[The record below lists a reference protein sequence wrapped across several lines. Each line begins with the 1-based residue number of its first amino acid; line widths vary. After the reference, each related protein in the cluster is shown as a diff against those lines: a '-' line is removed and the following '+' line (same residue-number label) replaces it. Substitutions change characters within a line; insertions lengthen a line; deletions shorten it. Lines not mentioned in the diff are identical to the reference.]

1 MSETI
6 SFNIRIKDNGTF
18 KKVEVSADD
27 LKDAIE
33 LVKKEADRLNAS
45 IVNWAQAG
53 QAAEMLGSAI
63 GQLENVFGSLSA
75 AYSDHVT
82 VETKLAKAMR
92 NTMEATDEE
101 IQSVKD
107 LCDAQERLGVVDG
120 DVQTAAAQELAT
132 YLELSSSL
140 KTIIPVMN
148 DMIAQQYGLES
159 SAESAT
165 QIATMLGKVMNGQ
178 TEALSRYGYKFDEA
192 QKEILQFG
200 TESER
205 AAVLAQVVSE
215 SVGGMNEELGRTD
228 AGKMKQLEF
237 QLGKVEEAL
246 GSVAQRVM
254 PAITVL
260 AKFGTATTGIS
271 QLIASFKALKEA
283 MAGTA
288 IQSKLLAAH
297 QKVQAAAQRLLAAS
311 GYTAAAGTKAL
322 TIATTAL
329 YAAMTMGIS
338 LAISGLIALFSKLS
352 DKADDA
358 AGDIETVDEATEA
371 FKQASADARSALA
384 MEVVALENM
393 IKKKELAAD
402 KVAELNSKYGESFGY
417 YNTAAEW
424 YDVLKSKSQAYCT
437 QIGYEAQ
444 ARTIASQKAAKELEL
459 QAIAEETARLSASG
473 KHKEKRL
480 TTETYFDAAGN
491 KAVRFT
497 KKEFNTDEYQELID
511 KGAALRKDIQ
521 DLESQF
527 NICVQN
533 MTDAQEELSSS
544 IDGTSQSVSWEKMN
558 LLDLTKAIQEQE
570 SKVKSLVGVNEQEAK
585 AENAILAKMKARKDL
600 LEKTYSLTS
609 RSSKNEF
616 DGSNLIENASSYQ
629 ELGNNIKYYQ
639 KQLEKAD
646 ATDVET
652 ITTIS
657 AKIAVLKKEQQ
668 AIKDFM
674 DAADRPAELSSLED
688 IDKELAYQQN
698 LRRKASAEQIASIDA
713 EIKRLNDLKTAF
725 EDSYAGSLSDDQI
738 NTYDKLN
745 TKLDYYTR
753 KLKTATETERA
764 EIQKKILNLEELKES
779 WDDLLSKLD
788 KPGDISTL
796 DSIDELD
803 DAIAYYSAIQKKAGA
818 EEYQQIQEQIDALK
832 RKKDAIE
839 GLGSIPAM
847 KYEVAELDGLSGKQ
861 LKMELQL
868 IGLDGVKAKIKELQ
882 DMLDDTE
889 NPLNADQRADVEQLI
904 ASYSDYQK
912 ILQKSNVTVAQGWS
926 NIKGIGNSIKSLTED
941 LQSDST
947 AWEKVCSVIDNTF
960 AIYEGLSGIIEM
972 IKMLT
977 TVTNAATVAEE
988 TKAAA
993 SAASTAQAVTGAA
1006 AEVAASGAVATAK
1019 GTEATA
1025 NTAAAAS
1032 GALSA
1037 HSGIPFVG
1045 IALGL
1050 AAVAAII
1057 AVMSSLPKF
1066 AKGGIAYGP
1075 TLGLFGEYAGAS
1087 NNPEV
1092 VAPLDRL
1099 KSLIGGAGSDSGGT
1113 VEFKIDGRVLRGVLS
1128 KVDNVS
1134 KRS

>member
-18 KKVEVSADD
+18 KKVEVNAED
-27 LKDAIE
+27 LKEAIE

-338 LAISGLIALFSKLS
+338 LAISGLIALFSKLGN
-352 DKADDA
+352 KADDA

-371 FKQASADARSALA
+371 FKQASSDARSELA

-424 YDVLKSKSQAYCT
+424 YDVLKAKSQAYCA

-444 ARTIASQKAAKELEL
+444 ARAIASQKAAKEIEL
-459 QAIAEETARLSASG
+459 QAVREEKARMLASGQDTEKGLVPSGVLPNGMIFWTIGDKPTDEFQELVDKEKALTEETTS
-473 KHKEKRL
+473 
-480 TTETYFDAAGN
+480 
-491 KAVRFT
+491 
-497 KKEFNTDEYQELID
+497 
-511 KGAALRKDIQ
+511 
-521 DLESQF
+521 LESQF
-527 NICVQN
+527 STCIQN
-533 MTDAQEELSSS
+533 MANAQAELSASMA
-544 IDGTSQSVSWEKMN
+544 GTGQSVSWEKMN

-570 SKVKSLVGVNEQEAK
+570 TKVKSLVGVNAAEAK
-585 AENAILAKMKARKDL
+585 VENDKLAKMKARKDL

-616 DGSNLIENASSYQ
+616 DGSKLIENASSYQ

-639 KQLEKAD
+639 AQLEKAD
-646 ATDVET
+646 ATDVAT
-652 ITTIS
+652 ITTLS
-657 AKIAVLKKEQQ
+657 SKIEVLKREQQ
-668 AIKDFM
+668 AIKDLM
-674 DAADRPAELSSLED
+674 DAAGVPVAEDSLED
-688 IDKELAYQQN
+688 IDKKIAYQQN

-713 EIKRLNDLKTAF
+713 EIKRLNDLKTTF
-725 EDSYAGSLSDDQI
+725 EDSYAESISDDQI
-738 NTYDKLN
+738 KTYDELN
-745 TKLDYYTR
+745 TKIDYYTR

-764 EIQKKILNLEELKES
+764 EIQRKILNLEKLKES
-779 WDDLLSKLD
+779 WDDLLAKLE

-796 DSIDELD
+796 DSIEELD
-803 DAIAYYSAIQKKAGA
+803 EAIAYYSAIQKKASA
-818 EEYQQIQEQIDALK
+818 EEYQSIQEQIDALK
-832 RKKDAIE
+832 RKKSAIE
-839 GLGSIPAM
+839 GLASIPAM
-847 KYEVAELDGLSGKQ
+847 KFEVAELDELSGQQ

-868 IGLDGVKAKIKELQ
+868 IGLDGVKARIKELQ

-889 NPLNADQRADVEQLI
+889 NPLNASQRAEVEQLI
-904 ASYSDYQK
+904 GSYSDYQK
-912 ILQKSNVTVAQGWS
+912 MLQKSNVTVAQGWS
-926 NIKGIGNSIKSLTED
+926 NIKGIGNSVKSLTEE
-941 LQSDST
+941 LQSDSS
-947 AWEKVCSVIDNTF
+947 AWEKVCSVIDNTL
-960 AIYEGLSGIIEM
+960 AIYEGLSGIIEL

-988 TKAAA
+988 TKTAA

-1006 AEVAASGAVATAK
+1006 AEVAASGAVTTAK

-1099 KSLIGGAGSDSGGT
+1099 KSLIGGAGSMEGGT
-1113 VEFKIDGRVLRGVLS
+1113 VEFKIDGRVLRGILS

>member
-246 GSVAQRVM
+246 GSVAQKVM
-254 PAITVL
+254 PVITVL

-283 MAGTA
+283 MAGTSV
-288 IQSKLLAAH
+288 QSKLLAAH
-297 QKVQAAAQRLLAAS
+297 QKVQAAAQRILAAS

-338 LAISGLIALFSKLS
+338 LAISGLIALFSKLG

-358 AGDIETVDEATEA
+358 AGDIETVDDATEA

-384 MEVVALENM
+384 MEVVTLETM

-424 YDVLKSKSQAYCT
+424 YDVLKAKSQAYCT

-511 KGAALRKDIQ
+511 RGAALRKDIQ
-521 DLESQF
+521 GLESQF

-533 MTDAQEELSSS
+533 MADAQEELAAST
-544 IDGTSQSVSWEKMN
+544 DGTAQSVSWEKMN
-558 LLDLTKAIQEQE
+558 LLDLSKAIQDQE
-570 SKVKSLVGVNEQEAK
+570 SKVKSLVGINEEEAK
-585 AENAILAKMKARKDL
+585 AENAKLAKMKARKEL
-600 LEKTYSLTS
+600 LEKTYGLTS
-609 RSSKNEF
+609 KSSKNEF
-616 DGSNLIENASSYQ
+616 DGSKLIENASSYQ

-639 KQLEKAD
+639 AQLEKAD
-646 ATDVET
+646 ATDIAT
-652 ITTIS
+652 ITTLS
-657 AKIAVLKKEQQ
+657 TKIEVLKREQQ
-668 AIKDFM
+668 AIKDLM
-674 DAADRPAELSSLED
+674 DAAGVPVAEDSLED
-688 IDKELAYQQN
+688 IDKKIAYQQN

-725 EDSYAGSLSDDQI
+725 EDSYAESLSDDQI
-738 NTYDKLN
+738 NTYDELN
-745 TKLDYYTR
+745 TKLDYYNR
-753 KLKTATETERA
+753 KLKSATETERA
-764 EIQKKILNLEELKES
+764 EIQKKILHLEELKES
-779 WDDLLSKLD
+779 WDEVLEAMD

-796 DSIDELD
+796 DTIDELD
-803 DAIAYYSAIQKKAGA
+803 KAITYYSAKQKKAGA
-818 EEYQQIQEQIDALK
+818 DEYKQLQEQIDALK
-832 RKKDAIE
+832 RKKSAIE
-839 GLGSIPAM
+839 GIASIPAM
-847 KYEVAELDGLSGKQ
+847 EYEIAELDGLSGKQ

-868 IGLDGVKAKIKELQ
+868 IGLDGIKAKIKELQ

-912 ILQKSNVTVAQGWS
+912 MLQKSNVTVAQGWS
-926 NIKGIGNSIKSLTED
+926 NIKGIGNSVKSLTED

-1099 KSLIGGAGSDSGGT
+1099 KSLIGGAGSGGGGT

>member
-1 MSETI
+1 MSETV

-18 KKVEVSADD
+18 KKVEVSAED
-27 LKDAIE
+27 LKNAIE

-228 AGKMKQLEF
+228 AGKLKQVEF
-237 QLGKVEEAL
+237 QLGKVEELL
-246 GSVAQRVM
+246 GSLAQKVM
-254 PAITVL
+254 PTITVL
-260 AKFGTATTGIS
+260 SKVGTASTGIS
-271 QLIASFKALKEA
+271 QLVSSFKALSES
-283 MAGTA
+283 MVGTT
-288 IQSKLLAAH
+288 IHTKLLTTH
-297 QKVQAAAQRLLAAS
+297 QKVQAAAQRMLAAS
-311 GYTAAAGTKAL
+311 GYTAAAGTTAL
-322 TIATTAL
+322 TVATTAL
-329 YAAMTMGIS
+329 YAAMTMGVS
-338 LAISGLIALFSKLS
+338 LAISGLIALFSKLG

-358 AGDIETVDEATEA
+358 AGDIDTVDKATEA

-384 MEVVALENM
+384 MEVVTLENM

-402 KVAELNSKYGESFGY
+402 KVAELNSKYGEAFGY
-417 YNTAAEW
+417 YNTATEW
-424 YDVLKSKSQAYCT
+424 YDVLKSKSQSYCT

-444 ARTIASQKAAKELEL
+444 ARVIASQKAAKEIEL
-459 QAIAEETARLSASG
+459 QAIREEKARLLASNQDTEKGLVPSTVLPNGMIFWTIGDKPTDEFQELVRKETALT
-473 KHKEKRL
+473 KE
-480 TTETYFDAAGN
+480 TMS
-491 KAVRFT
+491 
-497 KKEFNTDEYQELID
+497 
-511 KGAALRKDIQ
+511 
-521 DLESQF
+521 LESQF
-527 NICVQN
+527 STCIQN
-533 MTDAQEELSSS
+533 MANAQEELAASTE
-544 IDGTSQSVSWEKMN
+544 GTAQSVTWEKMN
-558 LLDLTKAIQEQE
+558 LLDLSKAIQDQE
-570 SKVKSLVGVNEQEAK
+570 TKVKSLAGVSDTEAK
-585 AENAILAKMKARKDL
+585 AENAKLIRMKARKEL
-600 LEKTYSLTS
+600 LEKNYSLTS
-609 RSSKNEF
+609 RSSKNEL
-616 DGSNLIENASSYQ
+616 DGSRLIENASTYQ

-639 KQLEKAD
+639 NQLEETD
-646 ATDVET
+646 ATDVST

-657 AKIAVLKKEQQ
+657 AKIEVLKREQQ
-668 AIKDFM
+668 AIKELM
-674 DAADRPAELSSLED
+674 DEAGRPAELSSLED
-688 IDKELAYQQN
+688 IDRELAYQQG
-698 LRRKASAEQIASIDA
+698 LRRKASAEQVASIDR

-725 EDSYAGSLSDDQI
+725 EDSYAEGISDDQI
-738 NTYDKLN
+738 KTYDELDA
-745 TKLDYYTR
+745 KLDYYTR
-753 KLKTATETERA
+753 KLKTATETERI
-764 EIQKKILNLEELKES
+764 EIQKKILNLEDLKES
-779 WDDLLSKLD
+779 WDEVLEAMD

-796 DSIDELD
+796 DTIEDLD
-803 DAIAYYSAIQKKAGA
+803 KAIAYYSAIQKKAGA
-818 EEYQQIQEQIDALK
+818 EEYRQIQEQIDALN
-832 RKKDAIE
+832 RKKSAME
-839 GLGSIPAM
+839 GLASIPAM
-847 KYEVAELDGLSGKQ
+847 KYEVAELGGMSGKQ

-868 IGLDGVKAKIKELQ
+868 IGLDGIKTKIKELQ
-882 DMLDDTE
+882 DMLDDTD
-889 NPLNADQRADVEQLI
+889 NPLNASQRTEVEQLI
-904 ASYSDYQK
+904 ASYSDYQRM
-912 ILQKSNVTVAQGWS
+912 LQKSNVTVAQGWS
-926 NIKGIGNSIKSLTED
+926 NIKGIGNSVKSLTEE
-941 LQSDST
+941 LQSDSS
-947 AWEKVCSVIDNTF
+947 AWEKVCSVIDNTL
-960 AIYEGLSGIIEM
+960 AIYEGISGIIEM

-993 SAASTAQAVTGAA
+993 SAASTAQSVTGAA
-1006 AEVAASGAVATAK
+1006 AEIAASGAVATAK

-1050 AAVAAII
+1050 AAVAAIM
-1057 AVMSSLPKF
+1057 AAMSSLPKF

-1099 KSLIGGAGSDSGGT
+1099 KSLIGGTDSSGGGT
-1113 VEFKIDGRVLRGVLS
+1113 VEFKIDGRVLRGVLN

>member
-18 KKVEVSADD
+18 KKVEVNAED
-27 LKDAIE
+27 LKEAIE

-92 NTMEATDEE
+92 NTMNATDEE

-205 AAVLAQVVSE
+205 AAVLAQVVYE

-228 AGKMKQLEF
+228 PGRQKQLEF

-246 GSVAQRVM
+246 GAVAQKVM
-254 PAITVL
+254 PTITVL
-260 AKFGTATTGIS
+260 AQLGTATTGIS
-271 QLIASFKALKEA
+271 QLITSFKALSEA
-283 MAGTA
+283 MTGTT
-288 IQSKLLAAH
+288 IHTKLLATH

-311 GYTAAAGTKAL
+311 GYTAAAGTTAL

-338 LAISGLIALFSKLS
+338 LAISGLIALFSKLG
-352 DKADDA
+352 DNADDA
-358 AGDIETVDEATEA
+358 AGDIGTVDDATEA
-371 FKQASADARSALA
+371 FKQASSDARSALA
-384 MEVVALENM
+384 MEVVALENI

-424 YDVLKSKSQAYCT
+424 YDVLKAKSQAYCT

-444 ARTIASQKAAKELEL
+444 ARAIASQKAAKEIEL
-459 QAIAEETARLSASG
+459 QAVREEKARILASGQDTEKGLVPSAVLPNGMTFWTIGDKPTDEFQELVEKEKALTEETAS
-473 KHKEKRL
+473 
-480 TTETYFDAAGN
+480 
-491 KAVRFT
+491 
-497 KKEFNTDEYQELID
+497 
-511 KGAALRKDIQ
+511 
-521 DLESQF
+521 LESQF
-527 NICVQN
+527 STCIQN
-533 MTDAQEELSSS
+533 MANAQAELAASTE
-544 IDGTSQSVSWEKMN
+544 GAGQSVSWEKMN

-570 SKVKSLVGVNEQEAK
+570 TKVKSLVGVNAAEAK
-585 AENAILAKMKARKDL
+585 VENDKLAKMKARKDL

-616 DGSNLIENASSYQ
+616 DGSKLIENASSYQ

-639 KQLEKAD
+639 KQLEKTD
-646 ATDVET
+646 ATDVAT

-657 AKIAVLKKEQQ
+657 AKIEVLKREQQ
-668 AIKDFM
+668 AIKDLM
-674 DAADRPAELSSLED
+674 DAAGVPVAEDSLED
-688 IDKELAYQQN
+688 IDKKIAYQQN

-713 EIKRLNDLKTAF
+713 EIKRLNDLKTTF
-725 EDSYAGSLSDDQI
+725 EDSYAESISDDQI
-738 NTYDKLN
+738 KTYDELN
-745 TKLDYYTR
+745 TKIDYYTR

-764 EIQKKILNLEELKES
+764 EIQTKILNLEKLKES
-779 WDDLLSKLD
+779 WDDLLAKLE

-796 DSIDELD
+796 DSIEELD
-803 DAIAYYSAIQKKAGA
+803 EAIAYYSAIQKKASA
-818 EEYQQIQEQIDALK
+818 EEYQSVQEQIDALK
-832 RKKDAIE
+832 RKKSAIE
-839 GLGSIPAM
+839 GLASIPAM
-847 KYEVAELDGLSGKQ
+847 KYEVSELDALSGKQ

-868 IGLDGVKAKIKELQ
+868 IGLDGIKAKIKELQ

-889 NPLNADQRADVEQLI
+889 NPLNASQRAEVEQLI
-904 ASYSDYQK
+904 DSYSDYQK
-912 ILQKSNVTVAQGWS
+912 MLQKSNVTVAQGWS
-926 NIKGIGNSIKSLTED
+926 NIKGIGNSVKSLTEE
-941 LQSDST
+941 LQSDSS
-947 AWEKVCSVIDNTF
+947 AWEKVCSVIDNTL
-960 AIYEGLSGIIEM
+960 AIYEGLSGIIEL

-988 TKAAA
+988 TKTAA

-1099 KSLIGGAGSDSGGT
+1099 KSLIGGAGSMEGGS
-1113 VEFKIDGRVLRGVLS
+1113 VEFKIDGRVLRGILS